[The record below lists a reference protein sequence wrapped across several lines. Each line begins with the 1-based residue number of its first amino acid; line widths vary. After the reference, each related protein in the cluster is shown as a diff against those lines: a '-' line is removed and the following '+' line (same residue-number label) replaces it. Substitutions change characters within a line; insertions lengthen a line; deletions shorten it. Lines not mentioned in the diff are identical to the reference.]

1 MLLRT
6 GASAVSGGVGVG
18 AGGLTKRAQSS
29 DQAGTGAQVVRRDH
43 EWVCKKAARPEASH
57 VLVSSLIGARGLM
70 GGVSDHRGPSLGSHH
85 RASHAVSEDRDRSGD
100 HDRREVHDLSEAH
113 DRTEDSSRTEDSNK
127 SEGSSRTAARDP
139 SEVHDRSEARDLSA
153 DPDLLPKGLR
163 ERDGPTEGHGH
174 RGPVVD
180 LSVSRGC
187 PVASQRHVLLLRV
200 RVGATSVA
208 GDPAV
213 AVEIAEMRVRDPRA
227 DRGLDLQAHRR

>member
-29 DQAGTGAQVVRRDH
+29 DQAEREAQGVRPDR
-43 EWVCKKAARPEASH
+43 ESACKKAAQLEASH
-57 VLVSSLIGARGLM
+57 VLASSRIEARGLM
-70 GGVSDHRGPSLGSHH
+70 GGASDHFGPRVGSHH
-85 RASHAVSEDRDRSGD
+85 RASHALSEDRDRSGD
-100 HDRREVHDLSEAH
+100 HDLREVHDPSEAH
-113 DRTEDSSRTEDSNK
+113 DPSEDSSRTEDSNK

-139 SEVHDRSEARDLSA
+139 SEVHDLSEARDLSA

-163 ERDGPTEGHGH
+163 ERDGPREDHGH

-187 PVASQRHVLLLRV
+187 QVASQRHVLLLRV
-200 RVGATSVA
+200 RVGVTSVA
-208 GDPAV
+208 GDPVV